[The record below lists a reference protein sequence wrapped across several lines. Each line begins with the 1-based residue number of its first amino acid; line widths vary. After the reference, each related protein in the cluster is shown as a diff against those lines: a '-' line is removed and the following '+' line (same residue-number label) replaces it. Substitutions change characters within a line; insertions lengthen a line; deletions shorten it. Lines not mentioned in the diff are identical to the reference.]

1 MAEPASPPQIVAP
14 VETSGRKR
22 NASEAEGSPDE
33 KRQILAVEEKEN
45 INFGYYPYNI
55 KRTCILHDHSA
66 DVEDP
71 QGLKCLDFETE
82 FGNYDNNLF
91 IDQNEAEDLLA
102 TLEVLAGKL
111 ASETQPLPLEYN
123 PIETWNNEPT
133 DLTTSSNTI
142 AQSEGKHEE
151 DSYSDTGAESSEKRS
166 N

>member
-1 MAEPASPPQIVAP
+1 MAEPVSPPEIVAP
-14 VETSGRKR
+14 AETTGRKR

-45 INFGYYPYNI
+45 INLGNYPYNV

-111 ASETQPLPLEYN
+111 ASETQPLSLEYN
-123 PIETWNNEPT
+123 PIDNWSTS
-133 DLTTSSNTI
+133 TTSTNTTG
-142 AQSEGKHEE
+142 QSESKQE
-151 DSYSDTGAESSEKRS
+151 DDIYFDPGAGSSEKRS

>member
-1 MAEPASPPQIVAP
+1 MAEPVSPPEIVAP
-14 VETSGRKR
+14 AETTGRKR

-33 KRQILAVEEKEN
+33 KRQILAVEDKEN
-45 INFGYYPYNI
+45 INLGYYPYNM
-55 KRTCILHDHSA
+55 KRTCILHDHSG

-111 ASETQPLPLEYN
+111 ASETQPLSLEYN
-123 PIETWNNEPT
+123 PMENWNNEPT
-133 DLTTSSNTI
+133 DLSTTST
-142 AQSEGKHEE
+142 AGKSERKHEE
-151 DSYSDTGAESSEKRS
+151 DIYSETGAESSEKRS

>member
-22 NASEAEGSPDE
+22 KGSEAEGSPDE

-133 DLTTSSNTI
+133 DLTISSNTSD
-142 AQSEGKHEE
+142 QSERKHEE
-151 DSYSDTGAESSEKRS
+151 DIYSDTGAESSEKRS

>member
-14 VETSGRKR
+14 AETSGRKR

-33 KRQILAVEEKEN
+33 KRQNLVVEEKEN

-111 ASETQPLPLEYN
+111 ASETQPLPLEYA
-123 PIETWNNEPT
+123 PMPMLAYEYPPMLSWSQDSADLKSETEKPVISIEN
-133 DLTTSSNTI
+133 DKC
-142 AQSEGKHEE
+142 GE
-151 DSYSDTGAESSEKRS
+151 DRS
-166 N
+166 I

>member
-1 MAEPASPPQIVAP
+1 MAQPHSPPQ
-14 VETSGRKR
+14 VETTGRKR

-33 KRQILAVEEKEN
+33 KRQILAVEDKEN
-45 INFGYYPYNI
+45 INLGYYPYNM
-55 KRTCILHDHSA
+55 KRTCILHDHSG

-111 ASETQPLPLEYN
+111 ASETQPLPLEY
-123 PIETWNNEPT
+123 TTTEPLPLEYQYTTT
-133 DLTTSSNTI
+133 D
-142 AQSEGKHEE
+142 QSEGKQEE
-151 DSYSDTGAESSEKRS
+151 VIYSGTGEENSENRS
-166 N
+166 NWDYF

>member
-1 MAEPASPPQIVAP
+1 MAQPHSPPQ
-14 VETSGRKR
+14 VETTGRKR

-45 INFGYYPYNI
+45 INLGNYPYNV

-111 ASETQPLPLEYN
+111 ASETQPLSLEYN
-123 PIETWNNEPT
+123 PIDNWSTS
-133 DLTTSSNTI
+133 TTSTNTTG
-142 AQSEGKHEE
+142 QSERKQE
-151 DSYSDTGAESSEKRS
+151 DDIYSDPGAGSSEKRS

>member
-1 MAEPASPPQIVAP
+1 MAEPASPPQVVAQA
-14 VETSGRKR
+14 ENTGRKR
-22 NASEAEGSPDE
+22 NASEAEGSPEE
-33 KRQILAVEEKEN
+33 KKQILAVENKEN

-123 PIETWNNEPT
+123 PIENWNNEPT
-133 DLTTSSNTI
+133 DLTISSNTSD
-142 AQSEGKHEE
+142 QSERKHEE
-151 DSYSDTGAESSEKRS
+151 DIYSDTGAESSEKRS